1 MVGNGGSVVGLW
13 DGDVGIGMDRRPGD
27 TGMCQGYGCEA
38 WRHRDRHVD
47 MDIGTGMDTRTGG
60 WD

>member
-1 MVGNGGSVVGLW
+1 MGLW

-38 WRHRDRHVD
+38 WRHRDGHVD